1 MPRNSG
7 GDYSLPAGNP
17 VVTGTAISSTWANT
31 TLDDLAD
38 AMTDSLS
45 RTGDGGMLAPL
56 ELDSGTVG
64 APGLA
69 FSAETSLGLYR
80 VGAARLGIAV
90 GGSKIVEV
98 DAAGLEVTG
107 TLTPSGVVV
116 GSLGT
121 AALPGYSFTGDLN
134 TGMSAEVADT
144 LVLST
149 GGTARLTLTSAL
161 ATFAPVIGAPAG
173 TAALPGISF
182 SGDLNTG
189 LSAQTADTLI
199 ASVAGAAALTLTAT
213 QASFASPIIAA
224 QGDATAPGVAF
235 AGTGTNDGMYLVSNN
250 NLGFATNGTL
260 RLTVNADITA
270 VGQYF
275 TAGGSASSPAYSI
288 TGDTNTGIYSDLADE
303 LFFSLGG
310 TGYRIGFRN
319 LPNNQQNAD
328 YTCVLTDSGKMIRKS
343 SGGSGETFT
352 IPANASVA
360 YELGTV
366 LTFINVGGGTVTIAI
381 TTDTLTWAVDGSTGS
396 RTLADN
402 GIATAIKVNT
412 TEWLISG
419 TGLS

>member
-213 QASFASPIIAA
+213 AATFASPVIAP

-235 AGTGTNDGMYLVSNN
+235 AGTGTNDGMYLISNN
-250 NLGFATNGTL
+250 NLGFSTNGTL
-260 RLTVNADITA
+260 RLTVNADVTA
-270 VGQYF
+270 TGQYLA
-275 TAGGSASSPAYSI
+275 AGGTASAPAHSI

-310 TGYRIGFRN
+310 TGYRVGYRN
-319 LPNNQQNAD
+319 VPLNTQNGN
-328 YTCVLTDSGKMIRKS
+328 YTGVLTDSGKAIYKA
-343 SGGSGETFT
+343 SGGAGETIT

-366 LTFINVGGGTVTIAI
+366 LTFINNGGGNLTIAI
-381 TTDTLTWAVDGSTGS
+381 TSDTLTWTQDGSTGS
-396 RTLADN
+396 RILRND
-402 GIATAIKVNT
+402 GMATAIKVAT
-412 TEWLISG
+412 TEWFISG
-419 TGLS
+419 DIS